1 MDISRRLPESPLDI
15 SRRLPEPPPSL
26 SLDVITIY
34 ITLEPSQSNPTLVC
48 LQHRRDKLAGSGNI
62 RGRAISEKV
71 HRYQYVLVFTLN
83 IRSMYTYLLPP
94 RTLMKGNKVP

>member
-48 LQHRRDKLAGSGNI
+48 LQHRRDIECPNFNY
-62 RGRAISEKV
+62 GR
-71 HRYQYVLVFTLN
+71 RVFHPEWPGDVKQLE
-83 IRSMYTYLLPP
+83 REWAAKQARMREVEDAMMFL
-94 RTLMKGNKVP
+94 